1 VELKLFKYCLT
12 IKIIF
17 MKNQKLK
24 DLSKKVTVSQITSL
38 SSEAVKTISGGKLP
52 PESGDCPGDNGC
64 WGFGHS
70 SCGTSNSCW
79 GYN

>member
-1 VELKLFKYCLT
+1 
-12 IKIIF
+12 

-38 SSEAVKTISGGKLP
+38 SSEAVRTISGGGP
-52 PESGDCPGDNGC
+52 PGQSGDCPGDNGC
-64 WGFGHS
+64 WGFSHP